1 MSNNVLIRIDQI
13 CKSFKADSF
22 TNDVLRNVDFSINE
36 HEFVCILGHTG
47 CGKSTLMRIIAG
59 FEMPDSGIV
68 TLERKEHTGPDRD
81 IIMIFQDYNQLYPWK
96 TTLGNIVFALRESD
110 ACRNKKE
117 AESIGRRLLKEVGL
131 EKFEAYYPHQL
142 SGGMRQ
148 RVAVARALALN
159 PKALIMDEPFS
170 SLDEITRRKLQGLCR
185 EIFEQHNTSIIFVT
199 HSVEEA
205 ISVSDRILIMNQD
218 GGEIMADLKNVCREM
233 SDNLTRRD
241 FREEILSYLL
251 QEEKRK

>member
-96 TTLGNIVFALRESD
+96 TALGNIVFALRESD